1 MTSMKNNLT
10 YYKHRVDSHN
20 HWKFKTLRKKYKW
33 EGEGK
38 FWALNNMIAESE
50 HCVLDL
56 TQESKKKAI
65 AVELDFEPLELDEFV
80 EFLMNDCNLLE
91 AVEGGFTTQMVQEIF
106 SEVSNKR
113 FSAKERVRRKREKF
127 AETIEMFG
135 RTNNSDSKSS
145 GEHLTD
151 KSKEDKIRVKK
162 SIRPKGLLSSAED
175 GQQED
180 LKKSYEKLAEEIGQK
195 DSREIFKAIRDFV
208 TTGKPAFAEPYVD
221 AWNLFAPANGLERVK
236 TITPDRRNKIRIRV
250 REPEFDFFKIL
261 SSIRQNNFYRGENN
275 RGWKVEF
282 NYVIESQAK
291 YVPILER
298 FKDSQ

>member
-1 MTSMKNNLT
+1 MKNNLT

-50 HCVLDL
+50 HCVLDM

-65 AVELDFEPLELDEFV
+65 AVELDFEPAELDQFV
-80 EFLMNDCNLLE
+80 EFLVKECDLLE
-91 AVEGGFTTQMVQEIF
+91 AVEGGFTTNMVQEIF

-113 FSAKERVRRKREKF
+113 NYAKERVRRKRQEF
-127 AETIEMFG
+127 AETIKKLPE
-135 RTNNSDSKSS
+135 TNNSEQKSS
-145 GEHLTD
+145 VEHLTD

-162 SIRPKGLLSSAED
+162 IIRPKGLLSSAED
-175 GQQED
+175 EQQED